1 MILITGGLGFIG
13 SHIALHLL
21 SKGQQVV
28 LVDNLVNSHLHTLDR
43 LQYIAGQYIPFLQ
56 VDVRNTPALTKFV
69 EQYPIDAVIHCAGFK
84 SVQESALKP
93 IEYYNNNLS
102 ALMSVV
108 RMMQRIGCRQF
119 IHVSSLMVYAQSGS
133 QLTEQTALNHDYIN
147 PYIQSQQMMERIL
160 ADVFQHDNEW
170 NIAILRMGNVAG
182 AFEQGFWGEFI
193 PKLPKSIVGL
203 LMQIANHERESIEIY
218 TTQDTQDGSP
228 ERSFVHILDV
238 CDALE
243 KTLTWLVQQHH
254 RYEVLNISRPDVISM
269 NQLLDTTEKLI
280 QSRITKVT
288 SSTDLHLPLLDQ
300 VGADVSKAKQQLGWV
315 ATRTVEQMLKDQWRF
330 YRGA

>member
-43 LQYIAGQYIPFLQ
+43 LQYIARQYIPFLQ

-170 NIAILRMGNVAG
+170 NIAVLRMGNVAG

-218 TTQDTQDGSP
+218 TTQDTQDRSP

-243 KTLTWLVQQHH
+243 KTLTWLVPQHH

-280 QSRITKVT
+280 QSRITKIT

-330 YRGA
+330 YRGV

>member
-28 LVDNLVNSHLHTLDR
+28 LVDNLVNSHPHTLDR

-108 RMMQRIGCRQF
+108 RMMQRIGCRNF
-119 IHVSSLMVYAQSGS
+119 VHISSLMIYGRSELNLSEITPLNYDYA
-133 QLTEQTALNHDYIN
+133 N
-147 PYIQSQQMMERIL
+147 PYIQSQQMMEKIL
-160 ADVFQHDNEW
+160 ADVFQHDTEW
-170 NIAILRMGNVAG
+170 NIATLRVANVAG

-193 PKLPKSIVGL
+193 PKLPKSIMGL
-203 LMQIANHERESIEIY
+203 LMQAASHEREGIELY
-218 TTQDTQDGSP
+218 QSAKTEDHTV
-228 ERSFVHILDV
+228 ERSFVHVLDV
-238 CDALE
+238 CDAVE
-243 KTLTWLVQQHH
+243 KTVEWLKQQHH
-254 RYEVLNISRPDVISM
+254 RYEILNIAREDVVSIAE
-269 NQLLDTTEKLI
+269 LIRATEDVTG
-280 QSRITKVT
+280 TKIAT
-288 SSTDLHLPLLDQ
+288 LSIENSSSHGALDQ
-300 VGADVSKAKQQLGWV
+300 IGADVSKAQQILTW
-315 ATRTVEQMLKDQWRF
+315 TPQRTVTQMLQDQWRF
-330 YRGA
+330 YRGT

>member
-84 SVQESALKP
+84 SVQESVLKP

-119 IHVSSLMVYAQSGS
+119 VHVSSLMVYAQSGS

-170 NIAILRMGNVAG
+170 NIAVLRMGNVAG

-218 TTQDTQDGSP
+218 TTQDTQDHSP

-243 KTLTWLVQQHH
+243 KTLAWLAKQQH

-280 QSRITKVT
+280 HSRISKVT

-300 VGADVSKAKQQLGWV
+300 VGADVSKAKQELGWS

-330 YRGA
+330 YRGV

>member
-43 LQYIAGQYIPFLQ
+43 LQYIARQYIPFLQ

-69 EQYPIDAVIHCAGFK
+69 EQYPIDSVIHCAGFK

-170 NIAILRMGNVAG
+170 NIAVLRMGNVAG

-218 TTQDTQDGSP
+218 TTQDTQDRSP

-243 KTLTWLVQQHH
+243 KTLTWLVPQHH

-280 QSRITKVT
+280 QSRITKIT

>member
-28 LVDNLVNSHLHTLDR
+28 LVDNLVNSHPQTLDR
-43 LQYIAGQYIPFLQ
+43 LQYISGQYIPYLQ

-108 RMMQRIGCRQF
+108 RMMQRIGCRNF
-119 IHVSSLMVYAQSGS
+119 VHISSLMIYGRSELGLS
-133 QLTEQTALNHDYIN
+133 ENTPLNYDYVN
-147 PYIQSQQMMERIL
+147 PYVQSQQMMEKIL
-160 ADVFQHDNEW
+160 ADVFQHDTEW
-170 NIAILRMGNVAG
+170 NIGVLRVGNVAG
-182 AFEQGFWGEFI
+182 AFEQGFWGEFV
-193 PKLPKSIVGL
+193 PKLPKSIMGL
-203 LMQIANHERESIEIY
+203 LMQVANHEREGIELY
-218 TTQDTQDGSP
+218 QSAKTQDHTV

-238 CDALE
+238 CDAID
-243 KTLTWLVQQHH
+243 KTLEWLKQQQH
-254 RYEVLNISRPDVISM
+254 RYEVLNISRAEATSM
-269 NQLLDTTEKLI
+269 AELLQAAERVTLA
-280 QSRITKVT
+280 RIPALE
-288 SSTDLHLPLLDQ
+288 STVGVHSQ
-300 VGADVSKAKQQLGWV
+300 VLEQIGADVSKAKQLLDWSAQ
-315 ATRTVEQMLKDQWRF
+315 RTVEQMLKDQWRF
-330 YRGA
+330 YRGG